1 VSIPGIVLHEAA
13 ETQLNSFLETPTH
26 ALLLAGPTGSGKTHI
41 AAYLSMRLLDG
52 RELETNAYYRV
63 ITPEKGS
70 IAIEQ
75 IRELI
80 GFFRLKVPGT
90 AKIKRIAVVQDA
102 DAMGGEAQNALLKL
116 LEEPPTDSVL
126 VLTSSQ
132 PQKLLPTIRSRVQ
145 LVQLATSSTEVL
157 TQHFAALKYDGSAI
171 TSALLRAG
179 TNVAEATRLLAEGP
193 DASNSTIDLVKQVLG
208 GTSYDR
214 LLLVDGL
221 AKQKDATAA
230 FVSTLTT
237 IAMASLESAA
247 RKGGTSVHRWQSVLE
262 AAHTAQDALDHSGN
276 AKLVL
281 TELMLAM

>member
-1 VSIPGIVLHEAA
+1 MNVAGVVLHETA
-13 ETQLNSFLETPTH
+13 ETQLNSFLDAPTH
-26 ALLLAGPTGSGKTHI
+26 ALLLAGPTGSGKTHV
-41 AAYLSMRLLDG
+41 AASLAMQLLDTV
-52 RELETNAYYRV
+52 ELESHAYYRV
-63 ITPEKGS
+63 IAPEKSS

-75 IRELI
+75 VRELI
-80 GFFRLKVPGT
+80 SFFRLKVPGT
-90 AKIKRIAVVQDA
+90 ATIKRVAIIQDA

-132 PQKLLPTIRSRVQ
+132 PQSLLPTIRSRVQ
-145 LVQLATSSTEVL
+145 LVQLASPGAEALTE
-157 TQHFAALKYDGSAI
+157 HFTALGYDGSAI

-179 TNVAEATRLLAEGP
+179 TNIAEATRLLAEGP
-193 DASNSTIDLVKQVLG
+193 DASSSTIDLVKQVLG

-221 AKQKDATAA
+221 AKQKDATTA

-247 RKGGTSVHRWQSVLE
+247 RKGGANVHRWQSVLE

>member
-1 VSIPGIVLHEAA
+1 MNVPGMVLHETA
-13 ETQLNSFLETPTH
+13 EAQLNSFLSAPTH
-26 ALLLAGPTGSGKTHI
+26 ALLLAGPIGSGKTHI
-41 AAYLSMRLLDG
+41 AASLAMQLLG
-52 RELETNAYYRV
+52 ASELETHAYFRV
-63 ITPEKGS
+63 ITPVKGT

-80 GFFRLKVPGT
+80 GFFRLKVPGA
-90 AKIKRIAVVQDA
+90 AKIKRVAVIQDA

-116 LEEPPTDSVL
+116 LEEPPSDSVL

-132 PQKLLPTIRSRVQ
+132 PQSLLPTIRSRVQ
-145 LVQLATSSTEVL
+145 LVQLASPSTEVL
-157 TQHFAALKYDGSAI
+157 TQHFITLGYDGPAI
-171 TSALLRAG
+171 TGALLRAG
-179 TNVAEATRLLAEGP
+179 TNVAEAARLLAEGP
-193 DASNSTIDLVKQVLG
+193 DASSPTIDLVKQVLG

-221 AKQKDATAA
+221 AKQKEATAA

-247 RKGGTSVHRWQSVLE
+247 RKGGANVHRWQSVLE
-262 AAHTAQDALDHSGN
+262 AAHTAQGALDHSGN